1 MRKIRLMPTTK
12 GASSM
17 AIDDLDPGKLRF
29 RAAMRDLALKGALA
43 TKRRAKLE
51 PDLFPALGRRGGIM
65 SGIARR
71 AKCAREAAQAE
82 NATAKDAAL
91 AAATPPPPP
100 ALESALDREA
110 RRKLDFERTLADL
123 EGKRSW

>member
-1 MRKIRLMPTTK
+1 MPNNT
-12 GASSM
+12 
-17 AIDDLDPGKLRF
+17 DPGELLF
-29 RAAMRDLALKGALA
+29 RRRMRELAHRGALA

-51 PDLFPALGRRGGIM
+51 PDLFRALGRRGGLA

-82 NATAKDAAL
+82 VATMKDAAL

-100 ALESALDREA
+100 APESALDREA
-110 RRKLDFERTLADL
+110 RRKLEMERIIADL
-123 EGKRSW
+123 ERPSGKRLG